1 MRINL
6 NSASEH
12 ELTQL
17 PRIGIDKARKI
28 VRYRTIRKG
37 FRDWEDFS
45 RTPGISATDV
55 EVIRQRAWIGPPAP
69 EVLRSVDRKRT
80 GHSGEAL
87 EGSASAY
94 WRRVRG
100 QGGMSRAKP
109 RSA

>member
-6 NSASEH
+6 NSASQH

-28 VRYRTIRKG
+28 VRCRTLRKG
-37 FRDWEDFS
+37 FRDWEDFA
-45 RTPGISATDV
+45 RTPGVSAADV
-55 EVIRQRAWIGPPAP
+55 EAIRLRAWIGPPAA
-69 EVLRSVDRKRT
+69 EVLAAQDHRRT
-80 GHSGEAL
+80 GHGPDAR

-100 QGGMSRAKP
+100 EGSVRRVKHRTA
-109 RSA
+109 

>member
-28 VRYRTIRKG
+28 VRCRTLRKG
-37 FRDWEDFS
+37 FRDWEDFAKI
-45 RTPGISATDV
+45 PGISAADV
-55 EVIRQRAWIGPPAP
+55 EAIRLRAWIGPPAA
-69 EVLRSVDRKRT
+69 EVLAAQDRKRT
-80 GHSGEAL
+80 GHGPDACEA
-87 EGSASAY
+87 SASAY

-100 QGGMSRAKP
+100 EGGLRRA
-109 RSA
+109 RHRTA